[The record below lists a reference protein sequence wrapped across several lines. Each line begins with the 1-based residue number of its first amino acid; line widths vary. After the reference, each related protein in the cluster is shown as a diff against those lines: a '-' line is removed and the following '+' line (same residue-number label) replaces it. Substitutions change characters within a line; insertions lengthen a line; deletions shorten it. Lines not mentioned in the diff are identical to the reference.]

1 MALGVDLFGTAEDGT
16 TLWRWMCRFWDGYG
30 VIALVDP
37 PPSDPPPSWQGPITR
52 AQIETLRTRA
62 GGRDAER
69 KVRDSQTTFG
79 VTPDADLDELLARP
93 AHALIIRV
101 EEWGY
106 G

>member
-1 MALGVDLFGTAEDGT
+1 MALGVDLFGTAGDGT
-16 TLWRWMCRFWDGYG
+16 ILWRWMCRFWDGHG

-37 PPSDPPPSWQGPITR
+37 PPSDPPPSWRGPITR

-62 GGRDAER
+62 GGRDAKREF
-69 KVRDSQTTFG
+69 RDGQITSGT
-79 VTPDADLDELLARP
+79 TPDADLDELLARP